1 MGESP
6 RYVVSGCFP
15 GNDHRQ
21 LQQTRHVSWSSEICH
36 CSDDL
41 RGCWTT
47 FFCPCV
53 TFGRITEDAEE
64 SSCVKKGALYCLAAA
79 LTFGLGA
86 CCCGCYNRSKMRKRF
101 NLGQNR
107 CADCSA
113 HFLCHCCAL
122 CQEYRHLQGTSF
134 YLVLLVL
141 MHATTGTSS
150 GWEETGQMRNGPIEM
165 TPPPPMRM

>member
-1 MGESP
+1 MGEAR
-6 RYVVSGCFP
+6 RYVASGFFY
-15 GNDHRQ
+15 GNDHHQ
-21 LQQTRHVSWSSEICH
+21 LPQTRHVSWSSKICH

-41 RGCWTT
+41 CSCWTT

-53 TFGRITEDAEE
+53 TFGRIAKDAEE
-64 SSCVKKGALYCLAAA
+64 GCSSCVKKGALYCLAAA

-101 NLGQNR
+101 NLEQNR

-122 CQEYRHLQGTSF
+122 CQEYRHLQ
-134 YLVLLVL
+134 
-141 MHATTGTSS
+141 
-150 GWEETGQMRNGPIEM
+150 ENGQKRNGSIEM
-165 TPPPPMRM
+165 TSPPTMRMRPEG